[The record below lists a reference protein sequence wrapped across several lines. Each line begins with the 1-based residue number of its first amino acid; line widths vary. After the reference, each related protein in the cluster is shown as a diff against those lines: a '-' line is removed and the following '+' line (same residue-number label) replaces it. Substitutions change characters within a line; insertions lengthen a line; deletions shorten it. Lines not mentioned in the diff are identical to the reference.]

1 LCWLTAGISALPMV
15 ALSASIAAPTCLGII
30 GSIGGAERHAN
41 RGEPTAS
48 GKPRDYLT
56 ARKKCAGSAQDDIT
70 KGRSMRYLLSV
81 VVVAVTLLAPGA
93 VMRGAAQGS
102 QDDVNRDRANAAATA
117 TEILRLA
124 GERKFN
130 AMYDYMHPDAMAVVP
145 RSAAV
150 GVFTDVYAEAQAG
163 QAQITGV
170 EMVPWT
176 WGVTGTKYPY
186 AAKISFVQPIVDEN
200 SQQTWLEDDMYLVQ
214 SGGEWRW
221 FFGSSA
227 EAVQQ
232 AIETYGQ
239 QSQPITEGD
248 LIQNVVDDLDA
259 FYADVLSYTA
269 TPYHSPRVVLVSQ
282 GDRVNTGCG
291 PATPGFYAFYCPPD
305 QTIYLEEAKL
315 LEIGQ
320 TDEFIPAFVIAHEW
334 AHHVQD
340 SVGLERVG
348 PGDRP
353 NSWEEVYSIELELM
367 ADCMSG
373 AWAQDLDSRGAL
385 ESGDIDATVDFTV
398 NTLGDPGFIAEYDPQ
413 AHGSGAQRSQSILIG
428 YSDGFLGCNI
438 VI

>member
-30 GSIGGAERHAN
+30 GSIGGAERHSN

-239 QSQPITEGD
+239 QSEPITEGD

>member
-176 WGVTGTKYPY
+176 WGVTGTQYPY

>member
-1 LCWLTAGISALPMV
+1 
-15 ALSASIAAPTCLGII
+15 
-30 GSIGGAERHAN
+30 
-41 RGEPTAS
+41 
-48 GKPRDYLT
+48 
-56 ARKKCAGSAQDDIT
+56 
-70 KGRSMRYLLSV
+70 MRYLLSV
-81 VVVAVTLLAPGA
+81 IIVAVTLLAPGA
-93 VMRGAAQGS
+93 VMRGAAQEPER
-102 QDDVNRDRANAAATA
+102 DVNRDRANAAATA
-117 TEILRLA
+117 AEILRLA

-130 AMYDYMHPDAMAVVP
+130 TMYDYMHPDAMAAVP
-145 RSAAV
+145 RAAAV
-150 GVFTDVYAEAQAG
+150 GTFTDVYAEAQAG

-186 AAKISFVQPIVDEN
+186 AAKVSFIQPFVDEN
-200 SQQTWLEDDMYLVQ
+200 NQQTWLEDDMYLVE

-227 EAVQQ
+227 ETVQQ
-232 AIETYGQ
+232 AIDTYGQ
-239 QSQPITEGD
+239 RSEPVTEGD

-259 FYADVLSYTA
+259 FYADVLSYTP
-269 TPYHSPRVVLVSQ
+269 TPYHSPRVVLVSP
-282 GDRVNTGCG
+282 GDRVSTGCG

-305 QTIYLEEAKL
+305 GTIYLEEAKL
-315 LEIGQ
+315 TEIGQ
-320 TDEFIPAFVIAHEW
+320 SDDFIPAFVIAHEW

-340 SVGLERVG
+340 AVGLERVG

-385 ESGDIDATVDFTV
+385 ETGDIDATVDFTV

-413 AHGSGAQRSQSILIG
+413 AHGSGAQRSQSILLG

>member
-1 LCWLTAGISALPMV
+1 
-15 ALSASIAAPTCLGII
+15 
-30 GSIGGAERHAN
+30 
-41 RGEPTAS
+41 
-48 GKPRDYLT
+48 
-56 ARKKCAGSAQDDIT
+56 
-70 KGRSMRYLLSV
+70 MRYLLSV
-81 VVVAVTLLAPGA
+81 VIVAVTLLAPGA
-93 VMRGAAQGS
+93 AMRGAAQEPAR
-102 QDDVNRDRANAAATA
+102 DVNRDRANAAATA

-145 RSAAV
+145 RAAAV
-150 GVFTDVYAEAQAG
+150 GTFTDVYAEAQAG

-176 WGVTGTKYPY
+176 WGVTGTEYPY
-186 AAKISFVQPIVDEN
+186 AAKISFIQPFVDEN
-200 SQQTWLEDDMYLVQ
+200 NQQTWLEDDMYLVETVA
-214 SGGEWRW
+214 SGA
-221 FFGSSA
+221 GSSA
-227 EAVQQ
+227 A
-232 AIETYGQ
+232 ARRRCSRRSRPTASNRSRSRRGI
-239 QSQPITEGD
+239 

-259 FYADVLSYTA
+259 FYADVLSYTP
-269 TPYHSPRVVLVSQ
+269 TPYHSPGVVLVSP
-282 GDRVNTGCG
+282 GDRVNTACG
-291 PATPGFYAFYCPPD
+291 PAATGFYAFYCPPNE
-305 QTIYLEEAKL
+305 TIYLEEAKL

-320 TDEFIPAFVIAHEW
+320 TDDFIPAFVIAHEW

-353 NSWEEVYSIELELM
+353 DSWEEVYSIELELM

-373 AWAQDLDSRGAL
+373 AWALDLDTRGAL
-385 ESGDIDATVDFTV
+385 ETGDIDATVDFTV

-413 AHGSGAQRSQSILIG
+413 AHGTGAQRSQSILLG